1 MPVAKRHANEQG
13 AAPFVPELRT
23 LPVLR
28 EAVQHCRGCDL
39 YKRATQAVFGELETG
54 ATASAPKVQIMMI
67 GEQPGDREDK
77 QGRPFVGPAGR
88 LLDKCLQEAG
98 IDRQKVYVTNTVKH
112 FKWEPRGKLRIH
124 KKPNMQQVHACRPWL
139 DAELETVRPELIVC
153 LGAVAA
159 QSLLGPQFR
168 VTQSRGMPQHVAG
181 LPPVIATQHPSSILR
196 ARTDEDRHREKQR
209 FMDDLRQVAE
219 FLRGSS
225 RQASGWLAGAER
237 RTPAGTGGP
246 LPRPAAGKP
255 AVALLM
261 RKPVQS
267 VGAGPAA
274 KVGSLAKKVG
284 GAGRNRT
291 AE

>member
-1 MPVAKRHANEQG
+1 MPLVKQKAKQEVNEQG
-13 AAPFVPELRT
+13 AAPFVPKLRT
-23 LPVLR
+23 LPALR

-54 ATASAPKVQIMMI
+54 ATADASKVQIMMI

-77 QGRPFVGPAGR
+77 QGRPFVGPAGG

-124 KKPNMQQVHACRPWL
+124 KKPSMQQVHACRPWL

-159 QSLLGPQFR
+159 QSLLGPRFKI
-168 VTQSRGMPQHVAG
+168 TQSHGMLQQVAG

-196 ARTDEDRHREKQR
+196 ARTDEDRHREKR
-209 FMDDLRQVAE
+209 KFVDDLRQVAA
-219 FLRGSS
+219 FLRPSTPT
-225 RQASGWLAGAER
+225 AGAPGIHGHE
-237 RTPAGTGGP
+237 PAG
-246 LPRPAAGKP
+246 AAGDVP
-255 AVALLM
+255 
-261 RKPVQS
+261 RKPVQR
-267 VGAGPAA
+267 VTI
-274 KVGSLAKKVG
+274 GSLPRKAG